1 MELLE
6 SINVVQENRILM
18 KKTENEVVYIEKAT
32 NKTYTKKEINKIVS
46 NYNKSH
52 KETRMCFTE
61 DGVNIM
67 GSIKPIMCKGFLG
80 SPIEPPIF

>member
-1 MELLE
+1 MELLG
-6 SINVVQENRILM
+6 NM
-18 KKTENEVVYIEKAT
+18 NEVVYIEKAT
-32 NKTYTKKEINKIVS
+32 NKTYTKKEMNMIVS

-52 KETRMCFTE
+52 KDGTRMCFTE
-61 DGVNIM
+61 DGANIM